1 MQKYFSDWILHG
13 VEYGVFGLLLARA
26 LHLTLGKSSNFF
38 LVGAVFLLA
47 ALYGVSDEWH
57 QSFVPNRQFSAQD
70 IVADGIGAFFGAWG
84 WTVKLRYSRAK
95 EKKVG
100 KLKDFKGGVT
110 IQEKSAGFVRSWPRP
125 MT

>member
-95 EKKVG
+95 EKKV
-100 KLKDFKGGVT
+100 
-110 IQEKSAGFVRSWPRP
+110 AGN
-125 MT
+125 